1 MAEAR
6 IIDGEAFAARL
17 GEKIAACVAA
27 LKKDHGLTPS
37 LSVVLVGDDEASQ
50 VYVRNKG
57 RQTEEAGM
65 ISATHRL
72 PADTPEDEI
81 LDLIAGLNGD
91 ETVNGILVQLPLP
104 DHIEKAKVIAAID
117 PGKDV
122 DGFHTT
128 NVGRL
133 WTGLDA
139 PVPCTPYGCLVMVK
153 ETLKSVGDEL
163 KGKRALVLGRS
174 NIIGKPM
181 AALLLAEHCTV
192 TIAHSRTEDLAER
205 CREADILVAAVGRP
219 EMVRGD
225 WIKPGAVVID
235 VGINRVE
242 APEKGDGKTRLVG
255 DVAFEEAKKVAGF
268 ITPVPGGVGP
278 MTIANLL
285 RNAVIAACRQNG
297 LPDPEI

>member
-1 MAEAR
+1 MTEAQ
-6 IIDGEAFAARL
+6 IIDGKAFAARL
-17 GEKIAACVAA
+17 REKIAACVAA
-27 LKKDHGLTPS
+27 LKQDHGLVPS
-37 LSVVLVGDDEASQ
+37 LSVVLVGEDEASQ
-50 VYVRNKG
+50 VYVCNKG
-57 RQTEEAGM
+57 KQTEEAGM

-72 PADTPEDEI
+72 AADTPEDKL
-81 LDLIAGLNGD
+81 LDLIETLNGD
-91 ETVNGILVQLPLP
+91 KTVNGILVQMPLP
-104 DHIEKAKVIAAID
+104 GQIDEAKVIAAID

-139 PVPCTPYGCLVMVK
+139 PVPCTPYGCLLMLK
-153 ETLKSVGDEL
+153 ETLGEL

-174 NIIGKPM
+174 NIVGKPM

-205 CREADILVAAVGRP
+205 CREADILVAAVGQA

-225 WIKPGAVVID
+225 WIKPDACVID

-242 APEKGDGKTRLVG
+242 APEKGEGKTRLVG
-255 DVAFEEAKKVAGF
+255 DVAFDEAKQVAGF

-285 RNAVIAACRQNG
+285 RNTVVAACRQNG
-297 LPDPEI
+297 LPDPGI